1 MLVNAGLK
9 DSERPSENDKE
20 NELGF
25 TVMKCEGR
33 VAVRL
38 YLGHHCLSVKL
49 SVEFNKGLGIIFD
62 GDSRHSYQTKKEYIV
77 ENKTKFQVFDSGPI
91 SAISER
97 STGQDECNVRLY

>member
-62 GDSRHSYQTKKEYIV
+62 GDSRHSYQTKREYIV
-77 ENKTKFQVFDSGPI
+77 ENQTNLQAFDSGPI
-91 SAISER
+91 SAISDR
-97 STGQDECNVRLY
+97 DPRDRMNAM